1 MLVRNILE
9 ESVQKFGE
17 VKAVKWLNKKE
28 ISERSYCEIM
38 ENAASVRKGLFAEGF
53 EGKHIALIGAS
64 SVEWIESYLGIRMY
78 NSSAA

>member
-38 ENAASVRKGLFAEGF
+38 ENAASVRKVFLQR
-53 EGKHIALIGAS
+53 ALRENI
-64 SVEWIESYLGIRMY
+64 LH
-78 NSSAA
+78 

>member
-9 ESVQKFGE
+9 ESVQKYGE

-38 ENAASVRKGLFAEGF
+38 ENAASVRKGLLAEGLSLI
-53 EGKHIALIGAS
+53 HI
-64 SVEWIESYLGIRMY
+64 
-78 NSSAA
+78 

>member
-38 ENAASVRKGLFAEGF
+38 EMQLLSEKVFLQR
-53 EGKHIALIGAS
+53 ALRENI
-64 SVEWIESYLGIRMY
+64 LH
-78 NSSAA
+78 